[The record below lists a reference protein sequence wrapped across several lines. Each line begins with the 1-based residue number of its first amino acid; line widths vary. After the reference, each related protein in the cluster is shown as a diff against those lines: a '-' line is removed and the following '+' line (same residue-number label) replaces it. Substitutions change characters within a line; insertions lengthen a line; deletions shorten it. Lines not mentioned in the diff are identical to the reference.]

1 MARICL
7 VHGKGE
13 IAMSSAKKEK
23 KNTAR
28 RAFVKELAVGSATVA
43 AAGAVFGWTANASPL
58 LQGVSQETSAGKTRY
73 GKCIVS
79 LPIAKMGETVMF
91 STGADLLNGFPC
103 NIIYAFGLKSG
114 IVGMSKEPHVHDHD
128 EAVYFIG
135 SDPKSIDLGAE
146 VNFKIGPGNGGEE
159 DHIFSVPTVV
169 VIPKGVWHCPMY
181 ALKVDK
187 PFLCMAVSLTTKY
200 ETLYWSKRKM

>member
-1 MARICL
+1 
-7 VHGKGE
+7 
-13 IAMSSAKKEK
+13 MSSAKKEK
-23 KNTAR
+23 NDSTR
-28 RAFVKELAVGSATVA
+28 RAFVKELAIGSAAVA
-43 AAGAVFGWTANASPL
+43 AANAALGWTAHAGPL
-58 LQGVSQETSAGKTRY
+58 IEGVSQDTAKGKTKY
-73 GKCIVS
+73 GKCIVN
-79 LPIAKMGETVMF
+79 LPIGKMGETVMF

-103 NIIYAFGLKSG
+103 NIIYAFGLKTG

-135 SDPKSIDLGAE
+135 SDAKNADLGAE
-146 VNFKIGPGNGGEE
+146 VNFKIGPGDGGEE
-159 DHIFSVPTVV
+159 DHIFSTPSVV

-200 ETLYWSKRKM
+200 EVKYWSKR